1 MTFVPESTED
11 PQASS
16 ELMLL
21 PDGRMLAHHLTPEL
35 ALVLRQITGVSE
47 AITPSAESPV
57 PDPS

>member
-1 MTFVPESTED
+1 MTLVPKSTED
-11 PQASS
+11 SQASS

-35 ALVLRQITGVSE
+35 ALVLRQITSVSE
-47 AITPSAESPV
+47 TTTPSAESPV